1 LFVLERMT
9 AHIIIRGRN
18 KFATPPSV
26 LCSVLLFHIRIIN
39 QRVEGHN
46 IFSELVCVLSEA
58 KGMVKIMTI
67 KTKLPM
73 GIEDFKR
80 IRSEGF
86 YYVDKTGLIRD
97 FLENEAYVNLFTRPR
112 RFGKTLNMSML
123 KYFFEIGSD
132 STLFDGLEISKE
144 KELCA
149 EYMGK
154 FPVISVTLKGATG
167 ENFAEAKDM
176 LRRIIGKE
184 SMRFQFL
191 MQSDKLTEIEKNQYM
206 ALVNTNKAG
215 VFTMPDEVLKDSL
228 QMLSQLLQRHY
239 DQRVVILIDEYDV
252 PLDKAYQSG
261 YYDVMVEL
269 IRVLFGNAFKTN
281 NSLYFAVL
289 TGCLRISKESIF
301 TGLNNFNVHT
311 VKDVQYREYFGFTD
325 DEVQA
330 LLRDYGFMGKYNMIK
345 EWYNGYHFGN
355 LDIYCPWD
363 VVSYCHALKMNPSEF
378 PQNYWVNT
386 SSNSIIR
393 SFLGRANATTKN
405 EIEQLINGKSVK
417 KRIHQELTYRD
428 LDSRQDHLW
437 SILFT
442 TGYLTQHGTQTG
454 DLTELVIPNKE
465 IQWIFVEQIRDWFEE
480 KTTSNRER
488 LENFCRAF
496 QEKDI
501 FAIEKGFHE
510 YLEDMISIR
519 DTSVRKG
526 MKENFYHGLLLGIL
540 GNMDD
545 WIVQSNVESGEGY
558 SDISIQI
565 RRKGIGI
572 VIELKYA
579 ENGAFDEAC
588 KEAVKQINERNYEE
602 SLIKE
607 GMTKI
612 HKYGIACYKK
622 RCKVITE

>member
-1 LFVLERMT
+1 M
-9 AHIIIRGRN
+9 G
-18 KFATPPSV
+18 
-26 LCSVLLFHIRIIN
+26 
-39 QRVEGHN
+39 
-46 IFSELVCVLSEA
+46 
-58 KGMVKIMTI
+58 I

-80 IRSEGF
+80 IRSEEF
-86 YYVDKTGLIRD
+86 YYIDKTGLIREL
-97 FLENEAYVNLFTRPR
+97 LENEAYVNLFTRPR

-123 KYFFEIGSD
+123 KYFFEIGDD
-132 STLFDGLEISKE
+132 STLFDGLEIAKE

-149 EYMGK
+149 KYMGK
-154 FPVISVTLKGATG
+154 FPVIAITLKGASGRTF
-167 ENFAEAKDM
+167 EEALGM
-176 LRRIIGKE
+176 LRNIIGNE
-184 SMRFQFL
+184 AMRFQFL
-191 MQSDKLTEIEKNQYM
+191 LQSMQLTEIEHKRYE
-206 ALVNTNKAG
+206 ALINIDKTG
-215 VFTMPDEVLKDSL
+215 SYTMSDELLKDSL
-228 QMLSQLLQRHY
+228 FILSQLLQKHY
-239 DQRVVILIDEYDV
+239 HQNVVILIDEYDV

-261 YYDVMVEL
+261 YYDAMVEL

-281 NSLYFAVL
+281 SSLYFAVL

-301 TGLNNFNVHT
+301 TGLNNFNVYT
-311 VKDVQYREYFGFTD
+311 VKDVQYKEYFGFTD
-325 DEVQA
+325 NEVKA
-330 LLRDYGFMGKYNMIK
+330 LLKYYGFTDKYNRIK
-345 EWYNGYHFGN
+345 EWYNGYRFGD

-363 VVSYCHALKMNPSEF
+363 VVSYCHALKMNPLTE

-442 TGYLTQHGTQTG
+442 TGYLTQCGTQTG
-454 DLTELVIPNKE
+454 DVTELVIPNKE
-465 IQWIFVEQIRDWFEE
+465 IQWIFVEQIRDWFDDETI
-480 KTTSNRER
+480 KNRER

-496 QEKDI
+496 EENNVV
-501 FAIEKGFHE
+501 AIENGFQE

-540 GNMDD
+540 GNMDN
-545 WIVQSNVESGEGY
+545 WIVQSNAELGDGY
-558 SDISIQI
+558 SDISIEI
-565 RRKGIGI
+565 RRKRIGI

-579 ENGAFDEAC
+579 ENGAFEEAC
-588 KEAVKQINERNYEE
+588 KEAVEQINERNYEK
-602 SLIKE
+602 SLE
-607 GMTKI
+607 GDGMTTI
-612 HKYGIACYKK
+612 YKYGIACYKK
-622 RCKVITE
+622 RCKVISG